1 MEDGREV
8 CLEEEVWRLRER
20 GMSEAEISRA
30 TGLDEGWVRDLIA
43 SLEPGGEEE
52 GG

>member
-20 GMSEAEISRA
+20 GMSAAEIAQR
-30 TGLDEGWVRDLIA
+30 TGLDEGWVRDLLT
-43 SLEPGGEEE
+43 SLEPSREDESG
-52 GG
+52 